1 MQIAF
6 NEPLLSLSNQTEIVA
21 NIYEA
26 WELYDDHSTCDIV
39 FPQLIHGV
47 PWKFDYLIFKK
58 NKQFA
63 EENKKLQYAD

>member
-1 MQIAF
+1 MSYYHYQTIQKLLQI
-6 NEPLLSLSNQTEIVA
+6 
-21 NIYEA
+21 YKA

-47 PWKFDYLIFKK
+47 PWKFDFLIFKK